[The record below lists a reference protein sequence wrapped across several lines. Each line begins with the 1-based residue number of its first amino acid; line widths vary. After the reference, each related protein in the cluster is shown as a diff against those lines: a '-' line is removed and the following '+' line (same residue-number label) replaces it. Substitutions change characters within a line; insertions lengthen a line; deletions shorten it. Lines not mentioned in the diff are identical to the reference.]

1 MRRKVI
7 KTSLLVIALMISIT
21 IPIIAVTAKKKEWEI
36 DPIIIDEYAEMG
48 PTWADL
54 ADKPWLKGSGTPE
67 DPYMIKNVVIDANG
81 LFFCMLIMNSEAY
94 FKIMD
99 CTFSNTGPNGSPDG
113 TGKNAAIILVNT
125 QNGVIF
131 KNEMFECGFP
141 GTGLGGG
148 IALVASSNNKV
159 QKNFCHDN
167 ELSGIYVQYSY
178 DNVIRQNL
186 CTGNTYGIFLMD
198 WSNNNEVTKNECY
211 DNNEDGILVVT
222 ESNNNMITKNE
233 CKGNLNGGITVASSH
248 GNIVTDNEC
257 SENEGSGIYLTNS
270 NDNLIAINEC
280 NENLASGIDVESS
293 YGNSII
299 ENLCSGNARP
309 NIYLKNS
316 NDNLIT
322 QNLCAGSG
330 WGIVLRWSTN
340 NEVTMNDCI
349 ENGEG
354 IVLQQE
360 STDNRITDNTC
371 TNNYERGIFLVI
383 DANYNI
389 VTQNIC
395 SENLLSGIGLWSS
408 SGNVISKNDCNDNGE
423 SGISIT
429 DPFDI
434 NARDNI
440 LYGNKI
446 VGNLNGINFSEADNN
461 DVFRNIIKENDIG
474 MIVEGQSAHNLIYQ
488 NNFIDNEV
496 QALNEHAG
504 LNNWHNIYMLEGN
517 YWSDYEGE
525 DSDGDGI
532 GDIPWPWWDFDVHPF
547 MEENG
552 WEVLTP
558 IEEEIQN
565 ARMNPD
571 TNRLGGGRDYRANEM
586 GYLIVGLGQL
596 FSERTHDT
604 WIPPYTCQLWFGV
617 NEFDFEGNLWFFEW
631 NALYQEPVWVNLFYI
646 RIPPNFFTVM
656 GLPLGVEFYYEWSIS
671 FYSGGEQQF
680 MSFTSYFTLI

>member
-131 KNEMFECGFP
+131 KNEMFECGF
-141 GTGLGGG
+141 
-148 IALVASSNNKV
+148 
-159 QKNFCHDN
+159 
-167 ELSGIYVQYSY
+167 Y

-322 QNLCAGSG
+322 QNLCA
-330 WGIVLRWSTN
+330 VL
-340 NEVTMNDCI
+340 
-349 ENGEG
+349 
-354 IVLQQE
+354 
-360 STDNRITDNTC
+360 
-371 TNNYERGIFLVI
+371 FL
-383 DANYNI
+383 D
-389 VTQNIC
+389 
-395 SENLLSGIGLWSS
+395 
-408 SGNVISKNDCNDNGE
+408 
-423 SGISIT
+423 
-429 DPFDI
+429 
-434 NARDNI
+434 
-440 LYGNKI
+440 
-446 VGNLNGINFSEADNN
+446 
-461 DVFRNIIKENDIG
+461 
-474 MIVEGQSAHNLIYQ
+474 
-488 NNFIDNEV
+488 
-496 QALNEHAG
+496 
-504 LNNWHNIYMLEGN
+504 
-517 YWSDYEGE
+517 
-525 DSDGDGI
+525 
-532 GDIPWPWWDFDVHPF
+532 
-547 MEENG
+547 
-552 WEVLTP
+552 
-558 IEEEIQN
+558 
-565 ARMNPD
+565 
-571 TNRLGGGRDYRANEM
+571 
-586 GYLIVGLGQL
+586 GQL
-596 FSERTHDT
+596 ITK
-604 WIPPYTCQLWFGV
+604 
-617 NEFDFEGNLWFFEW
+617 
-631 NALYQEPVWVNLFYI
+631 
-646 RIPPNFFTVM
+646 
-656 GLPLGVEFYYEWSIS
+656 
-671 FYSGGEQQF
+671 
-680 MSFTSYFTLI
+680 